1 MYMILEILVQVFA
14 GFFFLIRPDYVFK
27 ELKETYM
34 ILEILV
40 QV

>member
-1 MYMILEILVQVFA
+1 MILEILVQVFA
-14 GFFFLIRPDYVFK
+14 GFFFFKIRPDYVFK